1 MRLIILAVLFLAVQ
15 LPAHA
20 QTAQETLDNNMK
32 NAKEVTERQQ
42 KERDKEM
49 MRDKS
54 HDNRLMI
61 NKDTSLGVDKS
72 GVNVRTTRG
81 Q

>member
-1 MRLIILAVLFLAVQ
+1 MRLFVAVLFLAVQ

-20 QTAQETLDNNMK
+20 QTPQETLDNNMK

-61 NKDTSLGVDKS
+61 NKDTSLGADKG

>member
-1 MRLIILAVLFLAVQ
+1 MRFILAMLFLAMQ
-15 LPAHA
+15 LPARG

-42 KERDKEM
+42 KVRDKEM

-61 NKDTSLGVDKS
+61 NKDTSLGVDKG

>member
-1 MRLIILAVLFLAVQ
+1 MRLTLVVLFLAMQ
-15 LPAHA
+15 LQAHA

-42 KERDKEM
+42 KESDKEM

-61 NKDTSLGVDKS
+61 NKDTSLGVNKG
-72 GVNVRTTRG
+72 GVNIRTTRG

>member
-1 MRLIILAVLFLAVQ
+1 MRLILALFFLAMQ

-61 NKDTSLGVDKS
+61 NKDTSLGVNKG